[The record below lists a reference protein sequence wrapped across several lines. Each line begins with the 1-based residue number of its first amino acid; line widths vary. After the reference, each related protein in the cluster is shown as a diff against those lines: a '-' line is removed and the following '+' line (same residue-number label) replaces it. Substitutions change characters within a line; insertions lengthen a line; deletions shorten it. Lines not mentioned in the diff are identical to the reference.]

1 MSGWPRWLRMPGW
14 PHGPLSPRVRHN
26 SRQAGPHEASTRHP
40 RCRAVLALCAQPATR
55 SAGEGL
61 LARCTQPRRP
71 RASAACCG
79 EARKAGCGEARAAAH
94 NASTSTLSARS
105 PSVSVNCH
113 WLHRVAEPR
122 HCCGVLS
129 RGRAAPRPSEG
140 AQVGQ
145 PHRPGLAF
153 RSGNHVRCL
162 LPLDEE
168 HRTTG

>member
-1 MSGWPRWLRMPGW
+1 MPGWPRWLRMPGW
-14 PHGPLSPRVRHN
+14 PHGPLSPRARHN
-26 SRQAGPHEASTRHP
+26 PRQAGPREASTRHP
-40 RCRAVLALCAQPATR
+40 RCRAVLALCAQPGTR

-71 RASAACCG
+71 RAGAACCG

-94 NASTSTLSARS
+94 NASL

-122 HCCGVLS
+122 T
-129 RGRAAPRPSEG
+129 APRPSEG
-140 AQVGQ
+140 AQFGQ

-153 RSGNHVRCL
+153 RSGNHVRRL
-162 LPLDEE
+162 PPLDEE
-168 HRTTG
+168 HRTTGE